1 MRSTSG
7 LSRAARGTASFS
19 SSSTRT
25 AAPEAHTGATAAVP
39 SREPAATSSTA
50 AKGAGAIAGE
60 IPSGLERRADSTVGQ
75 NCESDAIVPAMATC
89 ASGWEPVQVTF
100 LGTSSGVPT
109 RGRNVSAVALR
120 LPQRAELWLFD
131 CGEGTQHQFLRSEL
145 RVSQLRRV
153 FVTHMHGDHV
163 FGLPGLLASLGL
175 AGTCGGID
183 LYGPDRL
190 RDYLEGVLH
199 TSSTRIGYP
208 LRFHRSAPAATH
220 GVPLLEDGDISV
232 RCAPL
237 NHRVPAHAYRVDQKP
252 RSGRFDAEQARRLGI
267 PEGPVRAQLK
277 RGLTVTLEDG
287 RVINGASLCGPERP
301 GASVVY
307 CTDTVFCDAAV
318 ELARGAD
325 LLIHESTFAHA
336 EAEMAFARQH
346 STSTMAAQTALA
358 AGVKQLALTHLSP
371 RYGPGNPVTPD
382 DLLAEARAIF
392 PNTVLARD
400 FLSIDVLPDEPEPA
414 T

>member
-1 MRSTSG
+1 
-7 LSRAARGTASFS
+7 L
-19 SSSTRT
+19 
-25 AAPEAHTGATAAVP
+25 
-39 SREPAATSSTA
+39 
-50 AKGAGAIAGE
+50 
-60 IPSGLERRADSTVGQ
+60 
-75 NCESDAIVPAMATC
+75 
-89 ASGWEPVQVTF
+89 QVTF

-109 RGRNVSAVALR
+109 RGRNVSAVTLR

-131 CGEGTQHQFLRSEL
+131 CGEGTQHQFLRSDL

-190 RDYLEGVLH
+190 RDFLEGVLH

-208 LRFHRSAPAATH
+208 LRYHRSSRAAAAGIT
-220 GVPLLEDGDISV
+220 LLEDGDISV

-237 NHRVPAHAYRVDQKP
+237 THRVPAYAYRVDQKP
-252 RSGRFDAEQARRLGI
+252 RPGRFDVERARTLGI
-267 PEGPVRAQLK
+267 PPGPVYAQLK
-277 RGLTVTLEDG
+277 QGRSITLEDG
-287 RVINGASLCGPERP
+287 RIINGASLCGPERP

-307 CTDTVFCDAAV
+307 CTDTVFCEAAV

-325 LLIHESTFAHA
+325 LLIHESTFSHA
-336 EAEMAFARQH
+336 EAELAIARQH
-346 STSTMAAQTALA
+346 STSTMAAQTAQA

-371 RYGPGNPVTPD
+371 RYVAGNPVSPD

-392 PNTVLARD
+392 ANTVIARD
-400 FLSIDVLPDEPEPA
+400 FLSIDVLPEASDELPA
-414 T
+414 ATG